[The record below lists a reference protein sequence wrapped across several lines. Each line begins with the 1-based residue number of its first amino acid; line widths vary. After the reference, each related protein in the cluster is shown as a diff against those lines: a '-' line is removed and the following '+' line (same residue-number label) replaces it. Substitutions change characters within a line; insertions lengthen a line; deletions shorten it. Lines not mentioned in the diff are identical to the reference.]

1 MEIGFFLLQYA
12 APQGIAAFVPPTGI
26 SFFCFKFY
34 DYGCNF
40 QFFFVMLYTGFGF
53 GEQVNNISVCS
64 LERSGNRNFE

>member
-40 QFFFVMLYTGFGF
+40 QFVFVMIYTGFES
-53 GEQVNNISVCS
+53 GEQVNGIG
-64 LERSGNRNFE
+64 LQIWDRRG